1 MIGEWGVGPVCWS
14 QESNGVLT
22 LSPRACGVQTD
33 PAKREEGVKVVE
45 ADLKEALEG
54 LVG

>member
-1 MIGEWGVGPVCWS
+1 
-14 QESNGVLT
+14 
-22 LSPRACGVQTD
+22 VQTD

-54 LVG
+54 LVGHL